1 MSDICKRS
9 ALPWA
14 LGSIMDSSPDFSRN
28 LLTQDVRQ
36 IYQEKQ
42 LQSLAL
48 AEMGLFAATPLF
60 PGTWPHLRGVPVV
73 FNFKYHGHAVQVV
86 LS

>member
-60 PGTWPHLRGVPVV
+60 PGTWLHLTGVPVV
-73 FNFKYHGHAVQVV
+73 FKYHGHAVQVV